1 MSEESS
7 TDNWLHQQHQFDGLV
22 QERRIDNKDSSA
34 LAMELRLSCIE
45 PSSYSGGKIEN
56 IYFTTRA
63 GNKKCL
69 EQGKNSEIAQPW
81 WSNMYLHFYH
91 QNYWY
96 CWLGPLGI
104 YQWLSAKLQ

>member
-7 TDNWLHQQHQFDGLV
+7 TDYWLHQQHQFDGLV

-69 EQGKNSEIAQPW
+69 EQRKNSEIAQPW
-81 WSNMYLHFYH
+81 WSNMYLHFLPPELLVLLTGSIG
-91 QNYWY
+91 N
-96 CWLGPLGI
+96 I
-104 YQWLSAKLQ
+104 SMA